1 MSEVVEEQVVKE
13 KKGDKTSKVLF
24 IIGYVFLVLAIIT
37 TCIFSYYTISFFTAP
52 EGEEL
57 GSALG
62 FILVFAYFFIP
73 SLFFG
78 IVAII
83 LNVLA
88 YKKAEKWKVAKL
100 VCMILSIV
108 VTSLDVLL
116 YVIIRMM

>member
-1 MSEVVEEQVVKE
+1 MTEVVEEQVVNE

-24 IIGYVFLVLAIIT
+24 IIGCVFLVLTIIT
-37 TCIFSYYTISFFTAP
+37 TCIFSYYTISFFTAT

-57 GSALG
+57 GSALS
-62 FILVFAYFFIP
+62 FILVLAYFFIP
-73 SLFFG
+73 SLFFA

-88 YKKAEKWKVAKL
+88 YKKAEKWKVVKL

>member
-1 MSEVVEEQVVKE
+1 MVFIWYNKIMVEKY
-13 KKGDKTSKVLF
+13 KVITLCGSARF
-24 IIGYVFLVLAIIT
+24 GCVFLVLAIVT

-88 YKKAEKWKVAKL
+88 YKKAEKSKVAKL

-108 VTSLDVLL
+108 LTSLDVLL
-116 YVIIRMM
+116 YIIIRMM

>member
-1 MSEVVEEQVVKE
+1 MTEVVEEQVVKE

-24 IIGYVFLVLAIIT
+24 IIGCVFLVLAIVT

-83 LNVLA
+83 SNVLA

>member
-1 MSEVVEEQVVKE
+1 MSEVVEGQSVSGKNA
-13 KKGDKTSKVLF
+13 DKTSKILF
-24 IIGYVFLVLAIIT
+24 IIGCVFLVLAIVT
-37 TCIFSYYTISFFTAP
+37 TCIFSYYTILFFTAP

-88 YKKAEKWKVAKL
+88 YKKAEKMKVAKL

-108 VTSLDVLL
+108 VTGLDVLL
-116 YVIIRMM
+116 FVIIRMM